1 MILIRGTQMAK
12 EWYEL
17 TAMTQGEPIVVER
30 VRLVDKGIAI
40 EGTFELPP
48 LANLTAE
55 DQVFVAAFIRGHGSI
70 KQMEQLFGV
79 SYPTIKNRLNRIS
92 EQLGFVE
99 VTAYE
104 DRSEVLARLNRGEIT
119 VDEAMEIL
127 K

>member
-1 MILIRGTQMAK
+1 MAK

-55 DQVFVAAFIRGHGSI
+55 DQVFVAAFIRGPRSL
-70 KQMEQLFGV
+70 KQKGQVFGGC
-79 SYPTIKNRLNRIS
+79 YPTIKNRLNRIS